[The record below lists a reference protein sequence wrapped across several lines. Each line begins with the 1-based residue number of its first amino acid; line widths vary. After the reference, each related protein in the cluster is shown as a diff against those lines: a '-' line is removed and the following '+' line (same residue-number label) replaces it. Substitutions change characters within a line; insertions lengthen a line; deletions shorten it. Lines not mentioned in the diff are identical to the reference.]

1 MRGDG
6 RSGKV
11 IQLVQ
16 TMGRTKKKKQRKGK
30 VGKARGSAVIETL
43 KGFLRVAAF

>member
-1 MRGDG
+1 MRRDG

-16 TMGRTKKKKQRKGK
+16 TMGQTKEKKKQKGK
-30 VGKARGSAVIETL
+30 VGKARGSSIIDIV
-43 KGFLRVAAF
+43 KGFLRVPAF